1 MSDFYNVFLNT
12 ESAQQVFSKMDHCRK
27 MVKRGSEPRC
37 LLVTGHSGVGKSF
50 IFKEYV
56 KQNPKK
62 KQVGGYDI
70 PVLLTRIA
78 EKPTIADTAFK
89 MLEDLEQGFI
99 ARLKDERTLV
109 TMLKGLL
116 VRCNTEMII
125 IDEFQELV
133 EFKSAQEVIRIAN
146 WLKHLSYDA
155 NIPIVLT
162 GTMWSKSILEEAQW
176 SSRMMYRID
185 IEYFCYE
192 ETSMKEFRKILRGL
206 VRRLPIKTNLD
217 FNEDEYAIP
226 ILLIT
231 GGSFR
236 ILKWFLEDAI
246 EFAEVDNAGYLTKE
260 HLISATLNDIKL
272 APLLMTESYDKKV
285 KTVFDY
291 TENKLISLANQL
303 TTPPH
308 DELSSDDA
316 NKIGSKVKHNL
327 TNLLNKK

>member
-1 MSDFYNVFLNT
+1 MTDFYNVFLRTQN
-12 ESAQQVFSKMDHCRK
+12 AQQVFSKLDHCIK
-27 MVKRGSEPRC
+27 MVNRGSEPRC
-37 LLVTGHSGVGKSF
+37 LLVTGHPGVGKSR

-56 KQNPKK
+56 KQNPKT

-109 TMLKGLL
+109 TMLKKLL
-116 VRCNTEMII
+116 IKCNTKIII

-133 EFKSAQEVIRIAN
+133 EFKTNQQITDIAN
-146 WLKHLSYDA
+146 WLKHLSSDA

-185 IEYFCYE
+185 LEYFCYE
-192 ETSMKEFRKILRGL
+192 EDSMEEFRLILIGL
-206 VRRLPIKTNLD
+206 VRRLPIKTDLD
-217 FNEDEYAIP
+217 FNEDEFAIP
-226 ILLIT
+226 MLLVT

-236 ILKWFLEDAI
+236 VLRWFLEDAI
-246 EFAEVDNAGYLTKE
+246 EFAEQEGALRLTKH
-260 HLISATLNDIKL
+260 HLISATLNNIKL
-272 APLLMTESYDKKV
+272 DPSLITEDSDKKV
-285 KTVFDY
+285 KTVFDF
-291 TENKLISLANQL
+291 TKNKLLSLAHQFPIA
-303 TTPPH
+303 TPV
-308 DELSSDDA
+308 EKSNSSPF
-316 NKIGSKVKHNL
+316 KISRKDNL
-327 TNLLNKK
+327 TNLLKK